1 MKSGFYVFILIVL
14 FLFGFS
20 FADTP
25 LIRTT
30 VADSSDV
37 SFIVATPLS
46 WETVENDNLR
56 YIRFTDSPLTDS
68 VGYPELPMITCLIAV
83 PDSVSPSLEY
93 SFGMEHEQ
101 SALPVYPAPARILVS
116 ENCTA
121 FIADSLPWTPPPTL
135 QPHSGRLKGVRL
147 IGETRICDQRLL
159 KIQLFPAQ
167 YRAADSTLSTVTSL
181 AYLFHGTALKQYGAP
196 LD

>member
-121 FIADSLPWTPPPTL
+121 FIADS
-135 QPHSGRLKGVRL
+135 
-147 IGETRICDQRLL
+147 
-159 KIQLFPAQ
+159 FAM
-167 YRAADSTLSTVTSL
+167 DST
-181 AYLFHGTALKQYGAP
+181 AYASASFWPAERGAP
-196 LD
+196 YR